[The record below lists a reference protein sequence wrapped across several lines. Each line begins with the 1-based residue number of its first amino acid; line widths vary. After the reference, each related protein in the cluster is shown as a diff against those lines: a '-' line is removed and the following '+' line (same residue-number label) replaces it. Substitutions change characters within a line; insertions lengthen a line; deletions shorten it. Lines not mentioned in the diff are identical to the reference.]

1 MDIRK
6 YLCVCLVLLA
16 ASLLVAPPLWAGT
29 PFRNSVVTVNNPLA
43 AEAGAQALEK
53 GGNAIDAIAAIQ
65 FAMNVVEPEYSGIGG
80 GGFMVIHLAQ
90 TNETFMLDCR
100 EKAPAAATANQFVAT
115 GGTQTDGLAVGVP
128 GTLMCVDTA
137 LKNWG
142 TTTLAEALQP
152 AIMLADQGFN
162 IVEPLASDIQNS
174 RTNIWPETRAV
185 FRPGGV
191 AKKKGDLLQQP
202 DLANTFRL
210 IAQQGADV
218 FYHGEIADAIVGAQ
232 QRYTSGPA
240 GAGRMQKSDLE
251 AYNVVRRDLVS
262 VNYRGYT
269 FASTSPPSSGGL
281 TVGQMLEML
290 EQFPLGDVSQGF
302 GFGATNTLHV
312 MIEAMRL
319 AFADRGKWMGD
330 EDSGFCAVPKT
341 GLLNPAYAKN
351 VRGALIQLNHRITP
365 NPTAGNPLPYNAS
378 GPQELVV
385 AAATPEEPK
394 EGHTTSFAVADKWGN
409 MVAYTTTIEAGWGTG
424 IMVPGYGFLLNN
436 ELTDFNTTPLTDG
449 VGCNNVAPFKRPRSS
464 IAPSILFKDGV
475 PIVAFGSP
483 GGATI
488 INTVLQIT
496 LNLIDHGMTIQEAI
510 DAPRISVTAT
520 SGGVT
525 REPGFPVSDVEN
537 ALRALGHTSWSTAAP
552 VGGIPGIGAVNA
564 VAIDLQA
571 GKQYGGTDYRR
582 GGAVIYTAAF
592 DAYLHGTGSNANP
605 GTLFLDDTAPT
616 APTAKYKDSAS
627 VKFSGGN
634 PWVPIGTWAAGP
646 RLTLGIVS
654 GLSDLHAWLGLK
666 NSDDQGTQFDLRA
679 EVYKNDL
686 LVASGVT
693 RCITNI
699 TRNPAMAKEAA
710 VPFNPFPPVQFN
722 GTTDGLSLKVLTRIG
737 TNADETKCA
746 GHANA
751 VGLRLY
757 FDTVGTPS
765 KFGTPDP

>member
-1 MDIRK
+1 MDITK
-6 YLCVCLVLLA
+6 YLRFCLVLLA
-16 ASLLVAPPLWAGT
+16 GSLLLAPPLWADSDEETPGVPAMSLPDTAHGT
-29 PFRNSVVTVNNPLA
+29 PPSWAGKAFRQGVVTVNNSLA
-43 AEAGAQALEK
+43 AEAGARALEK

-80 GGFMVIHLAQ
+80 GGFMVIHLAK

-100 EKAPAAATANQFVAT
+100 EKAPAAATANQFVPT

-152 AIMLADQGFN
+152 AITLADQGFN

-185 FRPGGV
+185 FRPGTPPV
-191 AKKKGDLLQQP
+191 PLKKGDPLVQP

-210 IAQQGADV
+210 IAQRGADV
-218 FYHGEIADAIVGAQ
+218 FYHGEIADAIVTAQ

-240 GAGRMQKSDLE
+240 GAGRMQKADLE

-290 EQFPLGDVSQGF
+290 EQFPTGDVSQGF

-330 EDSGFCAVPKT
+330 EDFCAVPKT
-341 GLLNPAYAKN
+341 GLLNPAYAKD
-351 VRGALIQLNHRITP
+351 VRGAMIQLNHRISP

-378 GPQELVV
+378 RPQELVV
-385 AAATPEEPK
+385 AAAMPQEPK
-394 EGHTTSFAVADKWGN
+394 EGHTTSFAVVDKWGN
-409 MVAYTTTIEAGWGTG
+409 LVAYTTTIEAAWGTG

-464 IAPSILFKDGV
+464 IAPSILFKDGT
-475 PIVAFGSP
+475 PIAAFGSP

-510 DAPRISVTAT
+510 DAQRISVTAA
-520 SGGVT
+520 SGAIT
-525 REPGFPVSDVEN
+525 REPGFPVRAVET
-537 ALRALGHTSWSTAAP
+537 ALRNLGHTSWSTASSI
-552 VGGIPGIGAVNA
+552 GGVPGIGAVNA
-564 VAIDLQA
+564 VVIDLQT

-582 GGAVIYTAAF
+582 GGKVIG
-592 DAYLHGTGSNANP
+592 L
-605 GTLFLDDTAPT
+605 
-616 APTAKYKDSAS
+616 
-627 VKFSGGN
+627 
-634 PWVPIGTWAAGP
+634 P
-646 RLTLGIVS
+646 RP
-654 GLSDLHAWLGLK
+654 
-666 NSDDQGTQFDLRA
+666 QG
-679 EVYKNDL
+679 E
-686 LVASGVT
+686 
-693 RCITNI
+693 
-699 TRNPAMAKEAA
+699 
-710 VPFNPFPPVQFN
+710 
-722 GTTDGLSLKVLTRIG
+722 
-737 TNADETKCA
+737 
-746 GHANA
+746 
-751 VGLRLY
+751 
-757 FDTVGTPS
+757 
-765 KFGTPDP
+765 